1 MVSLNDRV
9 AFYVMHVY
17 LYFLSMMTSFVIF
30 MFLVI
35 SSYFCLHNY
44 NFFDAKMD
52 TQQWIV
58 IIYLVRKKKTH

>member
-35 SSYFCLHNY
+35 SSFFLHNY

-52 TQQWIV
+52 AQQRIA